1 MSSSQAK
8 KRTVAQL
15 RAEKEKRK
23 QDIIDGMRLAMDV
36 AGAYSRLQD
45 SQYISTEVRY
55 ETLNTML

>member
-1 MSSSQAK
+1 
-8 KRTVAQL
+8 VAQL